1 MFYVEIALLGVIYGS
16 FFALSA
22 TGIVLTYTATG
33 VFNIAHFAIAL
44 LAGYLGWQLSGV
56 WGLPL
61 VLVVPIV
68 LLVCGPLLGLL
79 LERVVFR
86 PLQVRR
92 ASSSER
98 LVVSLGVSVVVL
110 ALIDVVWGPGVQG
123 SPGEPVPRLF
133 GIRPFSLG
141 SLSFD
146 SEQVGLL
153 VTVLVVAAALWLL
166 FTRTFLGTSIRAV
179 VDRRELAEL
188 ATIDTNR
195 VSQVAWALGCSLSA
209 LTGLIIP
216 QGTLE
221 PTKIIFFG
229 IETFSVAVVAR
240 LTSVPRAILFG
251 FLVMGLG
258 RALMDN
264 FEPFGATGD
273 AADIYQ
279 AVVNNLSSIVLF
291 VALVAFRRLDEVGE
305 TTASGPGLVLG
316 ALGRRGVHP
325 AGAATAVVLGIVAV
339 VAPAFM
345 GGADLRLAQTALALT
360 VIFVSIVC
368 ITGFSGHLTLGQA
381 SIAGLGAFFS
391 ARAANGLG
399 IGVGS
404 FHLDIDL
411 PVLGAMVVGAL
422 AATIAGL
429 VAGYPALRR
438 KGLFLGLT
446 TLGLALIIDRF
457 VFNTALFLGP
467 PGALTVERPTLFGID
482 LAGDTAFYFYELVVV
497 ALVLLLARNLRSGRL
512 GRVLAAMRDSETAAQ
527 SVGIRLRRAKLFVF
541 GVSSAMAGVGG
552 AMLTQANQTWDV
564 TTFNPVLGLFWFT
577 AVVVCGVSSIGGGVL
592 AAVLYVL
599 IPRQLDLDVQSA
611 IGIFG
616 LGAVFLGRL
625 PGGVVAQAGR
635 AGRALQAAVAA
646 QHRALRRPAPAPD
659 PAPVPTAFAR
669 RALADPTPVVADDP
683 VPVVEGDPTLEL
695 ATPTT
700 RIRVAR
706 VAGSDGVEP

>member
-1 MFYVEIALLGVIYGS
+1 MFYVQIALLGVIFGCLY
-16 FFALSA
+16 ALSA

-44 LAGYLGWQLSGV
+44 LAGYLGWQMSGV

-61 VLVVPIV
+61 VVVIPVV
-68 LLVCGPLLGLL
+68 LLVCGPLLGLV
-79 LERVVFR
+79 LERLVFR

-98 LVVSLGVSVVVL
+98 LVVALGVSVVVL

-123 SPGEPVPRLF
+123 SPDEPVPRLF
-133 GIRPFSLG
+133 GVRPFDVGTLT
-141 SLSFD
+141 FD
-146 SEQVGLL
+146 TEQVGLFL
-153 VTVLVVAAALWLL
+153 TVVAVAGALWLL
-166 FTRTFLGTSIRAV
+166 FNRTFLGTSIRAV

-188 ATIDTNR
+188 AAIDTNR
-195 VSQVAWALGCSLSA
+195 VSQVAWALGCTLSA

-240 LTSVPRAILFG
+240 LTSIPRAILFG
-251 FLVMGLG
+251 FVVMGLG
-258 RALMDN
+258 RSLRDH
-264 FEPFGATGD
+264 FEPFGSTGD
-273 AADIYQ
+273 DADIYQ
-279 AVVNNLSSIVLF
+279 AIVLNLSSIVLF

-305 TTASGPGLVLG
+305 TTSSGPGLVAG
-316 ALGRRGVHP
+316 ALGRRGVSR
-325 AGAATAVVLGIVAV
+325 GSVATAVGLGIVAV
-339 VAPAFM
+339 LAPAFL

-381 SIAGLGAFFS
+381 SIAGLGGFFA

-399 IGVGS
+399 LGIGS
-404 FHLDIDL
+404 FRLDLDL
-411 PVLGAMVVGAL
+411 PVLLAMLVGAL
-422 AATIAGL
+422 AATLAGL

-457 VFNTALFLGP
+457 VFNTAIFQGP
-467 PGALTVERPTLFGID
+467 PGALTVQRPSLFGWD
-482 LAGDTAFYFYELVVV
+482 LSGDTAFYFYELVVV

-527 SVGIRLRRAKLFVF
+527 SVGIKLRRAKLFVF
-541 GVSSAMAGVGG
+541 AVSSAMAGIGG

-635 AGRALQAAVAA
+635 VGRAVQAALAEH
-646 QHRALRRPAPAPD
+646 HRGLRAPSP
-659 PAPVPTAFAR
+659 PSPPVPVPTAFAQ
-669 RALADPTPVVADDP
+669 RALADPTPF
-683 VPVVEGDPTLEL
+683 EL
-695 ATPTT
+695 ATPDAH
-700 RIRVAR
+700 IGGHG
-706 VAGSDGVEP
+706 VAGSLGEEHR